1 MKGRKFLKVTG
12 ILMIIGGAFGI
23 IGGIVA
29 MIGAGA
35 LAAVLETSAGGLML
49 ASALILASAVFQLIA
64 GIMGVK
70 NCDKPEKAQ
79 SCLVMGVIVAKTR
92 TKWGRFRPWLLI
104 GTILNAVV
112 LYFMF
117 SAPPALDGSG
127 LIAYAATEEGKQIPL
142 KQYILYYMQQQINA
156 YHLGSPEL
164 AAQSC
169 EKLQKFYFNVAANFT
184 PVITKISD

>member
-29 MIGAGA
+29 MIGSGA

-79 SCLVMGVIVAKTR
+79 SCLVMGVIVAILSVAGNVISNVLGSDFNILSYAT
-92 TKWGRFRPWLLI
+92 GLI
-104 GTILNAVV
+104 IPV
-112 LYFMF
+112 LYIIG
-117 SAPPALDGSG
+117 AVKNKETA
-127 LIAYAATEEGKQIPL
+127 
-142 KQYILYYMQQQINA
+142 
-156 YHLGSPEL
+156 
-164 AAQSC
+164 
-169 EKLQKFYFNVAANFT
+169 
-184 PVITKISD
+184 

>member
-29 MIGAGA
+29 MIGVGA

-49 ASALILASAVFQLIA
+49 ASSLILASAVFQLIA

-79 SCLVMGVIVAKTR
+79 SCLVMGVIVAILSVAGNIISNILGSSFNILSYAT
-92 TKWGRFRPWLLI
+92 GLI
-104 GTILNAVV
+104 IPV
-112 LYFMF
+112 LYIIG
-117 SAPPALDGSG
+117 AVKNKEPA
-127 LIAYAATEEGKQIPL
+127 
-142 KQYILYYMQQQINA
+142 
-156 YHLGSPEL
+156 
-164 AAQSC
+164 
-169 EKLQKFYFNVAANFT
+169 
-184 PVITKISD
+184 

>member
-23 IGGIVA
+23 IGGIIA

-79 SCLVMGVIVAKTR
+79 SCIVIGVIVA
-92 TKWGRFRPWLLI
+92 
-104 GTILNAVV
+104 ILSVAGNVISNVLGSSFNILSYATGLVIPV
-112 LYFMF
+112 LYIIG
-117 SAPPALDGSG
+117 AVKNKEPA
-127 LIAYAATEEGKQIPL
+127 
-142 KQYILYYMQQQINA
+142 
-156 YHLGSPEL
+156 
-164 AAQSC
+164 
-169 EKLQKFYFNVAANFT
+169 
-184 PVITKISD
+184 

>member
-35 LAAVLETSAGGLML
+35 LAAILETSAGGLML

-79 SCLVMGVIVAKTR
+79 SCIVIGVIVA
-92 TKWGRFRPWLLI
+92 
-104 GTILNAVV
+104 ILSVAGNVTSNVLGSSFNILSYATGLVIPV
-112 LYFMF
+112 LYII
-117 SAPPALDGSG
+117 G
-127 LIAYAATEEGKQIPL
+127 AAKNKET
-142 KQYILYYMQQQINA
+142 A
-156 YHLGSPEL
+156 
-164 AAQSC
+164 
-169 EKLQKFYFNVAANFT
+169 
-184 PVITKISD
+184 

>member
-70 NCDKPEKAQ
+70 NCDKAEKAQ
-79 SCLVMGVIVAKTR
+79 SCLIMGILVAVLSVVGNIISNVLGSSFNITNYI
-92 TKWGRFRPWLLI
+92 TGLI
-104 GTILNAVV
+104 I
-112 LYFMF
+112 
-117 SAPPALDGSG
+117 PAL
-127 LIAYAATEEGKQIPL
+127 
-142 KQYILYYMQQQINA
+142 YIVGAVRNKSEA
-156 YHLGSPEL
+156 
-164 AAQSC
+164 
-169 EKLQKFYFNVAANFT
+169 
-184 PVITKISD
+184 

>member
-79 SCLVMGVIVAKTR
+79 SCLVMGVIVA
-92 TKWGRFRPWLLI
+92 
-104 GTILNAVV
+104 ILSVAGNVISNILGSSFNILSYATGLVIPV
-112 LYFMF
+112 LYIIG
-117 SAPPALDGSG
+117 AVKNRETA
-127 LIAYAATEEGKQIPL
+127 
-142 KQYILYYMQQQINA
+142 
-156 YHLGSPEL
+156 
-164 AAQSC
+164 
-169 EKLQKFYFNVAANFT
+169 
-184 PVITKISD
+184 

>member
-23 IGGIVA
+23 IGGIIA

-79 SCLVMGVIVAKTR
+79 SCLVMGIIVA
-92 TKWGRFRPWLLI
+92 
-104 GTILNAVV
+104 V
-112 LYFMF
+112 LSVAGNVISNVLGSDFNIF
-117 SAPPALDGSG
+117 SYATG
-127 LIAYAATEEGKQIPL
+127 LIIP
-142 KQYILYYMQQQINA
+142 ILYIIGAVKNK
-156 YHLGSPEL
+156 EL
-164 AAQSC
+164 A
-169 EKLQKFYFNVAANFT
+169 
-184 PVITKISD
+184 

>member
-1 MKGRKFLKVTG
+1 MKGRKFLKVAG

-35 LAAVLETSAGGLML
+35 LAAVLETSAGGLVL

-79 SCLVMGVIVAKTR
+79 SCIVIGVIVAILSVAGNVISNVLGSDFNIINYAT
-92 TKWGRFRPWLLI
+92 GLI
-104 GTILNAVV
+104 IPV
-112 LYFMF
+112 LYIIG
-117 SAPPALDGSG
+117 AVKNKKPA
-127 LIAYAATEEGKQIPL
+127 
-142 KQYILYYMQQQINA
+142 
-156 YHLGSPEL
+156 
-164 AAQSC
+164 
-169 EKLQKFYFNVAANFT
+169 
-184 PVITKISD
+184 

>member
-70 NCDKPEKAQ
+70 NCDKPEKAR
-79 SCLVMGVIVAKTR
+79 SCLVMGVIVAILSVSGNIISNILGSSFNILSYAT
-92 TKWGRFRPWLLI
+92 GLI
-104 GTILNAVV
+104 IPV
-112 LYFMF
+112 LYIIG
-117 SAPPALDGSG
+117 AVKNKEPA
-127 LIAYAATEEGKQIPL
+127 
-142 KQYILYYMQQQINA
+142 
-156 YHLGSPEL
+156 
-164 AAQSC
+164 
-169 EKLQKFYFNVAANFT
+169 
-184 PVITKISD
+184 

>member
-49 ASALILASAVFQLIA
+49 ASVLILASAVFQLIA

-79 SCLVMGVIVAKTR
+79 SCLVMGVIVA
-92 TKWGRFRPWLLI
+92 
-104 GTILNAVV
+104 ILSVAGNIISNVLGSNFNILSNAT
-112 LYFMF
+112 
-117 SAPPALDGSG
+117 G
-127 LIAYAATEEGKQIPL
+127 LIIP
-142 KQYILYYMQQQINA
+142 ILYIIGAVKNKEPA
-156 YHLGSPEL
+156 
-164 AAQSC
+164 
-169 EKLQKFYFNVAANFT
+169 
-184 PVITKISD
+184 

>member
-79 SCLVMGVIVAKTR
+79 SCLVMGVIVA
-92 TKWGRFRPWLLI
+92 
-104 GTILNAVV
+104 ILSIAGNIISNVLGSSFNILSYATGLVIPV
-112 LYFMF
+112 LYIIG
-117 SAPPALDGSG
+117 AVKNKEPA
-127 LIAYAATEEGKQIPL
+127 
-142 KQYILYYMQQQINA
+142 
-156 YHLGSPEL
+156 
-164 AAQSC
+164 
-169 EKLQKFYFNVAANFT
+169 
-184 PVITKISD
+184 

>member
-1 MKGRKFLKVTG
+1 MKGRKFLKITG

-23 IGGIVA
+23 IGGIIA

-79 SCLVMGVIVAKTR
+79 SCLVMGVIVAILSVAGNVISNILGSSFNILSYAT
-92 TKWGRFRPWLLI
+92 GLI
-104 GTILNAVV
+104 IPV
-112 LYFMF
+112 LYIIG
-117 SAPPALDGSG
+117 AV
-127 LIAYAATEEGKQIPL
+127 KN
-142 KQYILYYMQQQINA
+142 K
-156 YHLGSPEL
+156 EL
-164 AAQSC
+164 A
-169 EKLQKFYFNVAANFT
+169 
-184 PVITKISD
+184 

>member
-79 SCLVMGVIVAKTR
+79 SCLVMGVIVAILSVAGNVISNVLGSDFNIINYAT
-92 TKWGRFRPWLLI
+92 GLI
-104 GTILNAVV
+104 IPV
-112 LYFMF
+112 LYIIG
-117 SAPPALDGSG
+117 AVKNKEPA
-127 LIAYAATEEGKQIPL
+127 
-142 KQYILYYMQQQINA
+142 
-156 YHLGSPEL
+156 
-164 AAQSC
+164 
-169 EKLQKFYFNVAANFT
+169 
-184 PVITKISD
+184 

>member
-35 LAAVLETSAGGLML
+35 LAAVLEMSAGGLML

-79 SCLVMGVIVAKTR
+79 SCLVMGVIVAILSVAGNVISNILGSSFNILSYAT
-92 TKWGRFRPWLLI
+92 GLI
-104 GTILNAVV
+104 IPV
-112 LYFMF
+112 LYIIG
-117 SAPPALDGSG
+117 AVKNKEPA
-127 LIAYAATEEGKQIPL
+127 
-142 KQYILYYMQQQINA
+142 
-156 YHLGSPEL
+156 
-164 AAQSC
+164 
-169 EKLQKFYFNVAANFT
+169 
-184 PVITKISD
+184 

>member
-79 SCLVMGVIVAKTR
+79 SCLVMGVIGTSLSVA
-92 TKWGRFRPWLLI
+92 GNIISNVLGSSFN
-104 GTILNAVV
+104 ILSYATGLVIPV
-112 LYFMF
+112 LYIIG
-117 SAPPALDGSG
+117 AVKNKEPA
-127 LIAYAATEEGKQIPL
+127 
-142 KQYILYYMQQQINA
+142 
-156 YHLGSPEL
+156 
-164 AAQSC
+164 
-169 EKLQKFYFNVAANFT
+169 
-184 PVITKISD
+184 

>member
-64 GIMGVK
+64 GIMGEK

-79 SCLVMGVIVAKTR
+79 SCIVIGVIVAILSVAGNVISNVLGSDFNIINYAT
-92 TKWGRFRPWLLI
+92 GLI
-104 GTILNAVV
+104 IPV
-112 LYFMF
+112 LYIIG
-117 SAPPALDGSG
+117 AVKNKEPA
-127 LIAYAATEEGKQIPL
+127 
-142 KQYILYYMQQQINA
+142 
-156 YHLGSPEL
+156 
-164 AAQSC
+164 
-169 EKLQKFYFNVAANFT
+169 
-184 PVITKISD
+184 

>member
-29 MIGAGA
+29 MIGAVA

-79 SCLVMGVIVAKTR
+79 TCLVMGIIVA
-92 TKWGRFRPWLLI
+92 
-104 GTILNAVV
+104 ILSVSGNIISNV
-112 LYFMF
+112 L
-117 SAPPALDGSG
+117 GSNFNILSYATG
-127 LIAYAATEEGKQIPL
+127 LIIP
-142 KQYILYYMQQQINA
+142 ILYIIGAVKNKEPA
-156 YHLGSPEL
+156 
-164 AAQSC
+164 
-169 EKLQKFYFNVAANFT
+169 
-184 PVITKISD
+184 

>member
-29 MIGAGA
+29 IIGAGA

-49 ASALILASAVFQLIA
+49 ASVLILASAVFQLIA

-79 SCLVMGVIVAKTR
+79 SCLVMGVIVA
-92 TKWGRFRPWLLI
+92 
-104 GTILNAVV
+104 ILSVSGNIISNV
-112 LYFMF
+112 L
-117 SAPPALDGSG
+117 GSSFDILSYATG
-127 LIAYAATEEGKQIPL
+127 LIIP
-142 KQYILYYMQQQINA
+142 ILYIIGAVKNQ
-156 YHLGSPEL
+156 ET
-164 AAQSC
+164 
-169 EKLQKFYFNVAANFT
+169 E
-184 PVITKISD
+184 

>member
-29 MIGAGA
+29 VIGAGA

-49 ASALILASAVFQLIA
+49 ASTLILASAVFQLIA

-79 SCLVMGVIVAKTR
+79 SCIVIGVIVAILSVAGNVISNVLGSDFNIINYAT
-92 TKWGRFRPWLLI
+92 GLI
-104 GTILNAVV
+104 IPV
-112 LYFMF
+112 LYIIG
-117 SAPPALDGSG
+117 AVKNKEPA
-127 LIAYAATEEGKQIPL
+127 
-142 KQYILYYMQQQINA
+142 
-156 YHLGSPEL
+156 
-164 AAQSC
+164 
-169 EKLQKFYFNVAANFT
+169 
-184 PVITKISD
+184 

>member
-79 SCLVMGVIVAKTR
+79 SCLVMGVIVA
-92 TKWGRFRPWLLI
+92 
-104 GTILNAVV
+104 ILSVAGNVISNVLGSDFNIFNYATGLVIPV
-112 LYFMF
+112 LYIIG
-117 SAPPALDGSG
+117 AVKNKEPA
-127 LIAYAATEEGKQIPL
+127 
-142 KQYILYYMQQQINA
+142 
-156 YHLGSPEL
+156 
-164 AAQSC
+164 
-169 EKLQKFYFNVAANFT
+169 
-184 PVITKISD
+184 

>member
-29 MIGAGA
+29 VIGAGA

-49 ASALILASAVFQLIA
+49 ASTLILASAVFQLIA

-79 SCLVMGVIVAKTR
+79 SCIVIGVIVAILSVAGNVISNVLGSDFNIINYAT
-92 TKWGRFRPWLLI
+92 GLI
-104 GTILNAVV
+104 IPV
-112 LYFMF
+112 LYIIG
-117 SAPPALDGSG
+117 AVKNKKPA
-127 LIAYAATEEGKQIPL
+127 
-142 KQYILYYMQQQINA
+142 
-156 YHLGSPEL
+156 
-164 AAQSC
+164 
-169 EKLQKFYFNVAANFT
+169 
-184 PVITKISD
+184 

>member
-12 ILMIIGGAFGI
+12 ILMIISAAFGI

-79 SCLVMGVIVAKTR
+79 SCMVIGVIVAILSVT
-92 TKWGRFRPWLLI
+92 GNVISNVLGSDFNIINYAAGLI
-104 GTILNAVV
+104 VPV
-112 LYFMF
+112 LYIIG
-117 SAPPALDGSG
+117 AVKNKEPA
-127 LIAYAATEEGKQIPL
+127 
-142 KQYILYYMQQQINA
+142 
-156 YHLGSPEL
+156 
-164 AAQSC
+164 
-169 EKLQKFYFNVAANFT
+169 
-184 PVITKISD
+184 

>member
-1 MKGRKFLKVTG
+1 MKGRMFLKVTG

-29 MIGAGA
+29 MIGVGA

-79 SCLVMGVIVAKTR
+79 SCIVIGVIVAILSVAGNVISNVLGSDFNIINYAT
-92 TKWGRFRPWLLI
+92 GLI
-104 GTILNAVV
+104 IPV
-112 LYFMF
+112 LYIIG
-117 SAPPALDGSG
+117 AVKNKEPA
-127 LIAYAATEEGKQIPL
+127 
-142 KQYILYYMQQQINA
+142 
-156 YHLGSPEL
+156 
-164 AAQSC
+164 
-169 EKLQKFYFNVAANFT
+169 
-184 PVITKISD
+184 

>member
-79 SCLVMGVIVAKTR
+79 SCLVMGVIVAILSVSGNIISNVLGSNFNIFSYAT
-92 TKWGRFRPWLLI
+92 GLI
-104 GTILNAVV
+104 IPV
-112 LYFMF
+112 LYIIG
-117 SAPPALDGSG
+117 AVKNKEPA
-127 LIAYAATEEGKQIPL
+127 
-142 KQYILYYMQQQINA
+142 
-156 YHLGSPEL
+156 
-164 AAQSC
+164 
-169 EKLQKFYFNVAANFT
+169 
-184 PVITKISD
+184 